1 MTPEVPKAAPII
13 IAALPIASNLGART
27 LYTYTLDVLK
37 GLIKVGVKVVSYAS
51 DGTEVER
58 SVGKML
64 IENAD
69 WKHTHVIRNPRR
81 GWADTCATVIKV
93 DGQLLVI
100 IQDSKHC
107 IKTLRNNLFS
117 GANCLT
123 LGNYIATFSHVAT
136 VATEAGTPLFRRDV
150 FKLDRQDDNAATR
163 LFSAET
169 LDFIAIGHPEYAA
182 EIVYLFV
189 FGELGDAYQNR
200 KITHRER
207 LRMVLR
213 AQYFVDRWEC
223 WLTAC
228 GYPKKKHF
236 LSREALDIIRILVE
250 GYIGLMF
257 LHRDNDDT
265 TAVPFIP
272 WLHSTEACEHVFG
285 EARKIVKDFC
295 VLDFI
300 YMIPK
305 LTVALRQAA
314 LEARSADPKATASG
328 YNHTYLDSTQ
338 LDMMALAS
346 YPDDDEVLEIAAAAA
361 EDVDTLVQ
369 LIGVVPARLNQVR
382 LLQQTS
388 LPSIDTWFQRFDAV
402 GDDEDDDNGYWQE
415 SESSSELQ
423 QLQDILDAEEADTQ
437 ALSQKGE
444 DAMLNIACAASA
456 LTIDDMSCL

>member
-1 MTPEVPKAAPII
+1 
-13 IAALPIASNLGART
+13 
-27 LYTYTLDVLK
+27 
-37 GLIKVGVKVVSYAS
+37 
-51 DGTEVER
+51 
-58 SVGKML
+58 ML

-69 WKHTHVIRNPRR
+69 WKHTHVIKNPRR
-81 GWADTCATVIKV
+81 GWADTCTTVKKV
-93 DGQLLVI
+93 DGQLLVV

-107 IKTLRNNLFS
+107 TKTLRNNLFS
-117 GANCLT
+117 GTSCLT
-123 LGNYIATFSHVAT
+123 LGSYIAIFSHIAT

-169 LDFIAIGHPEYAA
+169 LDFIANGHPEYAG
-182 EIVYLFV
+182 EVVYLFV
-189 FGELGDAYQNR
+189 FGELGDAFQNR
-200 KITHRER
+200 KITHHER

-213 AQYFVDRWEC
+213 AQYFLNRWEC

-250 GYIGLMF
+250 GYIGLMI
-257 LHRDNDDT
+257 LHRDNDEI

-272 WLHSTEACEHVFG
+272 WLHSTEACEHIFG
-285 EARKIVKDFC
+285 EARRIVKDFC
-295 VLDFI
+295 TLDFV

-314 LEARSADPKATASG
+314 LEARSADAKARASG

-346 YPDDDEVLEIAAAAA
+346 YPDDDEVSEIAAAAA
-361 EDVDTLVQ
+361 EDVDTLLQ
-369 LIGVVPARLNQVR
+369 LIGVVPARLNRVR

-388 LPSIDTWFQRFDAV
+388 LPSIDTWFQGFDPVA
-402 GDDEDDDNGYWQE
+402 DDEDDNDGE
-415 SESSSELQ
+415 GHESSSELQ

-437 ALSQKGE
+437 TLSRKGE
-444 DAMLNIACAASA
+444 QAMLNIACAASA
-456 LTIDDMSCL
+456 LTVNDMSCL